1 MSSEDNR
8 RQRETDEN
16 AAYAYWQQQVQ
27 VGAFLDSQANRD
39 AVVAYLNEHNLFP
52 SVATLQA
59 AIEALKG
66 SLDKPE
72 VLNIIPG
79 TNQRQLPID
88 ASDSEM
94 KRASVAQLRDLSA
107 RRGEGRS
114 RPVGGFGSRF

>member
-1 MSSEDNR
+1 MDPK
-8 RQRETDEN
+8 QREADEN

-27 VGAFLDSQANRD
+27 AGVLLDTQKNRD

-52 SVATLQA
+52 SVATVQA
-59 AIEALKG
+59 AIEALKA

-72 VLNIIPG
+72 VLG
-79 TNQRQLPID
+79 TLPSGEPQLSTD

-94 KRASVAQLRDLSA
+94 KRASVVQLSDLSA

-114 RPVGGFGSRF
+114 RPVGGFGSKF